1 MTEFDNRRTVTNGAQ
16 RGAAMSVHYP
26 SGQGPDNM
34 RYVEAISRYQPG
46 LCFSSRRVNENAMQ
60 PGHEHFLV
68 DNSCVGGSQTVPHS
82 ARREPRYQNV
92 KSLFIRLM
100 KEVAVRPH
108 SYLVMSFGNTETDLN
123 RKLVVLQESWKK
135 CGMFTQQ
142 KIVKAK

>member
-1 MTEFDNRRTVTNGAQ
+1 MAPNVGPQCQSIIPVARVLIICVMLRLFRVIS
-16 RGAAMSVHYP
+16 RGFVLVLDALMKMQCSQAMS
-26 SGQGPDNM
+26 
-34 RYVEAISRYQPG
+34 I
-46 LCFSSRRVNENAMQ
+46 
-60 PGHEHFLV
+60 FLV